1 MKGDDVRVKETV
13 RYASEKA
20 REKVRRLH
28 EANRIKNINAGGRRV
43 RRVVGDLR

>member
-1 MKGDDVRVKETV
+1 MKGADVKVRETV
-13 RYASEKA
+13 RYASAKA

-43 RRVVGDLR
+43 RRVLGDT